1 MSSVPSNPSPP
12 PEPAGPLRLEVALE
26 RDADAAELEGATLD
40 LRDELLGLDV
50 DDVGRVA
57 SGEAAP
63 PGARGGEVAVL
74 AGLAVQVGRAS
85 LGAVVTAIQ
94 QWVARRNDRAVKLT
108 LDGDTIELTNVARE
122 DQRRLIET
130 FVERHTPVPP

>member
-1 MSSVPSNPSPP
+1 MSSVSSNPSLP
-12 PEPAGPLRLEVALE
+12 PEPAGSLRLEVALE

-57 SGEAAP
+57 SGEPAP

-85 LGAVVTAIQ
+85 LGVVVTAIQ

-122 DQRRLIET
+122 EQRRLIET
-130 FVERHTPVPP
+130 FVERHTPEPP